1 MQLNEGD
8 GAAVMAYTRATVAQG
23 NVAPAVAKWQAWSTA
38 HPNDPRAPVILGTLS
53 EAQGNTNAAMAY
65 YKKALAIQPD
75 RPDAANNLAYLMLQ
89 SGQDTDVALSLAQTA
104 RRGMPHSPNT
114 ADTLAWAYYKKG
126 IYGTARELLQDA
138 EKTAPNNASIEY
150 HMGMIESKLGDKAE
164 AITHLKK
171 AVSLAPGSQ
180 NAKDA
185 AQALNGLG

>member
-1 MQLNEGD
+1 
-8 GAAVMAYTRATVAQG
+8 
-23 NVAPAVAKWQAWSTA
+23 
-38 HPNDPRAPVILGTLS
+38 
-53 EAQGNTNAAMAY
+53 
-65 YKKALAIQPD
+65 
-75 RPDAANNLAYLMLQ
+75 
-89 SGQDTDVALSLAQTA
+89 
-104 RRGMPHSPNT
+104 MPHSPNT